1 MKKNRPLI
9 QGEENT
15 RGQGREG
22 ALQVKKQSM
31 DFFGSTGNVFVTKQF
46 FPHRV
51 KLTLEGRD
59 GYNRS
64 GEPAAV
70 FYDSC

>member
-1 MKKNRPLI
+1 MKKNRRLI

-15 RGQGREG
+15 TSQGREG

-31 DFFGSTGNVFVTKQF
+31 GFFGSTDNVFVSKQF

-51 KLTLEGRD
+51 KLTLEGRG

-64 GEPAAV
+64 GEPAPV